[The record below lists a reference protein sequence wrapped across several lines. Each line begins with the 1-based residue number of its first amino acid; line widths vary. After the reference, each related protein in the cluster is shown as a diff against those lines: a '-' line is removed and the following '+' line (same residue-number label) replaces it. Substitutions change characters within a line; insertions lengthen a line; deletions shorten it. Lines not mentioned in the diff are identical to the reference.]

1 MKKVCIFDFDGT
13 LLNTVVDAAI
23 CYNKALEIHGF
34 KTHPIEQYGSFFGGN
49 IDTIVKRILEGNENV
64 TQEDR
69 NKIKHAYI
77 ELYLNSTKENTVPY
91 EGIMELLENLQS
103 NGVKLAINTNKRQ
116 VLVDELCEK
125 HFPNIKFERIIGNI
139 ENYPSKPDPQAVY
152 DILECCNEEKD
163 KAVYIGDGKTDIKT
177 AANAG
182 IDMIFVEWGQGTEED
197 KKMDTINH
205 VVSTADEIF
214 KIVMQK

>member
-23 CYNKALEIHGF
+23 CYNKALELHGF

-49 IDTIVKRILEGNENV
+49 IDTIVKRILYGNENV

-69 NKIKHAYI
+69 DKVKHAYI
-77 ELYLNSTKENTVPY
+77 ELYLNSNKENTVPY
-91 EGIMELLENLQS
+91 EGIIELLEKLQQ
-103 NGVKLAINTNKRQ
+103 NGIKLAINTNKRQ

-125 HFPNIKFERIIGNI
+125 HFQDIKFEKIIGNV

-152 DILECCNEEKD
+152 DILEYCEEEKAN
-163 KAVYIGDGKTDIKT
+163 AVYIGDGKTDIKT

-182 IDMIFVEWGQGTEED
+182 IDMIFVDWGQGTEDD
-197 KKMDTINH
+197 KKISTINH
-205 VVSTADEIF
+205 IVSSADEIF
-214 KIVMQK
+214 KIVMEE